1 MCQAYIYSKLFD
13 VDYKDIYYLAINK
26 ETYDIGIFDVSEEF
40 YNLGESLV
48 ERAVQVYTDEI
59 ENGMNELHNY
69 TIRGTL

>member
-1 MCQAYIYSKLFD
+1 MFPQ
-13 VDYKDIYYLAINK
+13 
-26 ETYDIGIFDVSEEF
+26 EF